1 MPRPGIAGKMKTNN
15 NPRMRRD
22 LEFFPILHG
31 NDQLIVIRDHL
42 GLVEDGKAVALPL
55 YELMTLLDGTN
66 TVRDIQMILMRQRR
80 GVLVGSEE
88 VERLMAHLDESYLL
102 ETERYVRAKEK
113 IVAEFAAEKV
123 RSCSHCG
130 SSYPDKAAD
139 LKKSLDEIINTQPRV
154 FEPEGRVTA
163 LIAPHIDLSVG
174 TKVYGS
180 AYQWVR
186 HTSPSRVVVLGVGH
200 KMRGDLFSLTE
211 KDFETPLG
219 TVKNDR
225 GLVRKL
231 RGAGRSIISDND
243 FVHRAEHSLEFQVI
257 FLQHL
262 LAQDSFTIIP
272 ILCGPIMTSFSG
284 CTRQTYLEKARPFL
298 KVLSE
303 ILHGEGKETLLVAG
317 VDFSHIGPKFGH
329 DMPATHLESQSEKH
343 DQNLLKAVSEGE
355 ADEFWEESLRVGD
368 RFNVCGFSA
377 MACLM
382 EVIPPSKGR
391 VLNYQ
396 CWHEE
401 ATRSA
406 VSFAAVVF
414 LKSA

>member
-1 MPRPGIAGKMKTNN
+1 MKANNSPRI
-15 NPRMRRD
+15 RRD
-22 LEFFPILHG
+22 LEFFPIPHG
-31 NDQLIVIRDHL
+31 DEQLIVIRDHL

-55 YELMTLLDGTN
+55 YRLMTILDGTN
-66 TVRDIQMILMRQRR
+66 SVRDIQMILMRQKG
-80 GVLVGSEE
+80 GVLVGTEE
-88 VERLMAHLDESYLL
+88 IEDLMAHLDESYLL
-102 ETERYVRAKEK
+102 ETERYVQAREK
-113 IVAEFAAEKV
+113 IVAEFAAKKV
-123 RSCSHCG
+123 RACSHCG
-130 SSYPDKAAD
+130 TSYPDQAAD
-139 LKKSLDEIINTQPRV
+139 LKKSLDEIIDTQPSV
-154 FEPEGRVTA
+154 PEPEGTVTA

-174 TKVYGS
+174 TGVYGS
-180 AYQWVR
+180 AYQWVK

-200 KMRGDLFSLTE
+200 KMMGDLFALTE

-219 TVKNDR
+219 TVKTDR

-231 RGAGRSIISDND
+231 REAGHSIISDND
-243 FVHRAEHSLEFQVI
+243 FVHKAEHSLEFQII

-262 LAQDSFTIIP
+262 LVQDSFTIIP
-272 ILCGPIMTSFSG
+272 ILCGPIMTSLSD
-284 CTRQTYLEKARPFL
+284 CTRKNYLEKATPFL
-298 KVLSE
+298 KMLSE
-303 ILHGEGKETLLVAG
+303 IMQEEDEETLLVAG

-329 DMPATHLESQSEKH
+329 DIPATHLESQAENH
-343 DQNLLKAVSEGE
+343 DQKLLKAVSEGE
-355 ADEFWEESLRVGD
+355 RDEFWEESSRVGD

-391 VLNYQ
+391 VLNYR

-414 LKSA
+414 LKNP

>member
-1 MPRPGIAGKMKTNN
+1 MKANN
-15 NPRMRRD
+15 NPSIRRD

-31 NDQLIVIRDHL
+31 NDQLIVIMDHL

-66 TVRDIQMILMRQRR
+66 TVRDIQMILMRQRG
-80 GVLVGSEE
+80 GVLVGTEE
-88 VERLMAHLDESYLL
+88 IEQLMAHLDESYLL
-102 ETERYVRAKEK
+102 ETEKYVQAREK
-113 IVAEFAAEKV
+113 IVAEFAAKKV
-123 RSCSHCG
+123 RACSHCG
-130 SSYPDKAAD
+130 ISYPDQTAE
-139 LKKSLDEIINTQPRV
+139 LKKSLDEIINTQSYTLK
-154 FEPEGRVTA
+154 PEGSVTA

-174 TKVYGS
+174 TRVYGS
-180 AYQWVR
+180 AYQWVK

-200 KMRGDLFSLTE
+200 KMMGDLFSLTE

-231 RGAGRSIISDND
+231 REAGHSIISDND
-243 FVHRAEHSLEFQVI
+243 FVHKAEHSLEFQVI

-262 LAQDSFTIIP
+262 LAQASFTIIP
-272 ILCGPIMTSFSG
+272 ILCGPIMTSLSD
-284 CTRQTYLEKARPFL
+284 CTRHAYLEKATPFL

-303 ILHGEGKETLLVAG
+303 ILHEEGEETLLVAG

-343 DQNLLKAVSEGE
+343 DQKLLKAVSEGE
-355 ADEFWEESLRVGD
+355 MDEFWEESLRVGD

-414 LKSA
+414 LKST